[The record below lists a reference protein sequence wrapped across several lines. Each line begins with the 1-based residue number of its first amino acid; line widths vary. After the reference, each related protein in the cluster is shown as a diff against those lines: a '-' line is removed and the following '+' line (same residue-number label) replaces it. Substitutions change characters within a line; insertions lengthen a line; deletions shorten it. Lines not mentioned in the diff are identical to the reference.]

1 MGHVLLFELPL
12 VELFG
17 EFAVGCGG
25 GGGQGLRDKIMGVRV
40 GTGFAG
46 GPNGPFVIF
55 GTGRKRRTLMFR

>member
-1 MGHVLLFELPL
+1 M
-12 VELFG
+12 ELFG